1 MKQQSSRVRRLA
13 PSHLPEQLTNTLA
26 GVPEVHAQSNL
37 AWPTARAEERVDLR
51 GILAALWRGRRLIL
65 TTILTGCLI
74 GFVVIRNL
82 TPMYT
87 ASTTIMLETRPI
99 RVTEEPVFPGLLLD
113 DAIIEGEIEVLQS
126 RELAKQVV
134 GSMNLA
140 QNAEFNPGLLEDDNG
155 FSWKD
160 ILVYWP
166 ADLAAYGRSV
176 LDSMEGEGTA
186 LTDQQAAQRLHNRIV
201 DGFLDRVQAR
211 QVGQS
216 PVIRISFTSENP
228 QTAWRVAN
236 ALAETYREQQLELK
250 YEATRQASASLN
262 ENIVRL
268 RREVEEKERAVEEF
282 RASSGLFEGRDV
294 PLITQQ
300 IIELQSQLVLAN
312 AARQE
317 AEARLRQAEPLL
329 VKGNAG
335 SAPEVLASELIQDL
349 RVRQAEFRRDLAEAR
364 GEFGPNHPRIRNAE
378 AQLRDIESNIQAE
391 IEKIVDGLRN
401 LLQAERRREV
411 GVQEAL
417 DRLRG
422 QASEL
427 NWQEVELRALERE
440 AEAKRT
446 LLESQLARVQETEAQ
461 AGFQQADA
469 RIISRSEIPETP
481 SFPNKKLLMV
491 FAFCASAVAGVSL
504 AYLLQAFDER
514 FHTADQVRDELGVP
528 LLEVL
533 PMVRRRSLRRMSPAD
548 VVVQAPTSTFSE
560 ALRNLQVSLL
570 GRRTPPK
577 TVLFTSSLPEEGKTS
592 LTLAFGRL
600 LAMADRAVVIV
611 DCDLRKSSV
620 HSVLQGRR
628 TPGLV
633 DHLLHGAALDQIIQV
648 DEVTGMHYIA
658 SGPPVGNAPDLFA
671 SQAMYDLL
679 AELAR
684 RYEVVLIDSAPV
696 LAVAETRCL
705 HQLVDQTVM
714 VVRWCATPRN
724 TARSAVRRLQEP
736 GYTIAAVLNN
746 VDLKS
751 YRQYDYSYSYDAVK
765 GYCDT

>member
-13 PSHLPEQLTNTLA
+13 PSQLPEQLTNTLA

-37 AWPTARAEERVDLR
+37 AWPSARAEERVDLR
-51 GILAALWRGRRLIL
+51 AILASLWRGRRLIL
-65 TTILTGCLI
+65 TTIVTGCLL
-74 GFVVIRNL
+74 GFVVIRTL
-82 TPMYT
+82 TPLYT

-134 GSMNLA
+134 VSMNLA
-140 QNAEFNPGLLEDDNG
+140 QNAEFNPGLLDEANG
-155 FSWKD
+155 FSWED
-160 ILVYWP
+160 LLGYWP
-166 ADLAAYGRSV
+166 SDLAAYGRN
-176 LDSMEGEGTA
+176 LFDPMEGEESP
-186 LTDQQAAQRLHNRIV
+186 LTDEQAAQRLHNRII
-201 DGFLDRVQAR
+201 DGFLERVQAR

-236 ALAETYREQQLELK
+236 ALAETYREQQLALK
-250 YEATRQASASLN
+250 YDATRQASASLN

-268 RREVEEKERAVEEF
+268 RREVEAKEREVEEF

-329 VKGNAG
+329 VKGGVG

-349 RVRQAEFRRDLAEAR
+349 RVQQAELRRALAEAR
-364 GEFGPNHPRIRNAE
+364 GEFGPNHPRILNAQ
-378 AQLRDIESNIQAE
+378 AQLGDIEGNIQTE
-391 IEKIVDGLRN
+391 IAKIVDGLRN
-401 LLQAERRREV
+401 LVEAGARREA

-427 NWQEVELRALERE
+427 NRRQVELRALERE

-469 RIISRSEIPETP
+469 RIISRSQIPESP
-481 SFPNKKLLMV
+481 SFPNKKLFLV

-514 FHTADQVRDELGVP
+514 FQTADQVRDELGVP
-528 LLEVL
+528 LLELL
-533 PMVRRRSLRRMSPAD
+533 PKVRRRSLRRMSPVD
-548 VVVQAPTSTFSE
+548 VVVEAPSSTFSE

-592 LTLAFGRL
+592 LTVAFGRL
-600 LAMADRAVVIV
+600 LAMADHAVVVV

-620 HSVLQGRR
+620 HSVLQGRNA
-628 TPGLV
+628 PGLV
-633 DHLLHGAALDQIIQV
+633 DHLLDGTALDQIIQI
-648 DEVTGMHYIA
+648 DKATGMHYIA
-658 SGPPVGNAPDLFA
+658 SGPPVGNAPDPFA

-679 AELAR
+679 AELVR
-684 RYEVVLIDSAPV
+684 RYDVVLVDSAPV

-705 HQLVDQTVM
+705 HQLVDQTVV
-714 VVRWCATPRN
+714 VVRWCATSRS
-724 TARSAVRRLQEP
+724 TARAAVRRLQEP

-751 YRQYDYSYSYDAVK
+751 YRQYDYSYSYDA
-765 GYCDT
+765 